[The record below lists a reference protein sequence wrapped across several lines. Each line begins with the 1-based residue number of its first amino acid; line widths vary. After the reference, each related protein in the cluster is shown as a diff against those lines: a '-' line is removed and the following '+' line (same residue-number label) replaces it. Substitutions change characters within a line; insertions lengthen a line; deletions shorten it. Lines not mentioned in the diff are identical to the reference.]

1 MERHGFR
8 AMGTDV
14 EALLDAEPD
23 AETVR
28 AFASV
33 EREFRRLEGILTRF
47 DPSSELSRLNESGSI
62 EPSPELREV
71 VELALDARN
80 RTGGRFDPT
89 VHDALV
95 AAGYDRTFDDIPSE
109 AVDAGPVP
117 ARGRVHVNSLL
128 IALEP
133 GVRLDLG
140 GIGKGY
146 AVDRVLPLLAP
157 LGPCLVNAGGDLAVS
172 GVPAAGHWPVAVETP
187 AGPLTLGVTSGG
199 LATSGSDRRRWK
211 TAAGT
216 SHHLIDPVSGA
227 PAESDLLR
235 VTVVARTAVEGEVL
249 AKALF
254 LAGEEAAVA
263 QAEADR
269 IPALLVTRDGRA
281 RLVGG
286 LE

>member
-1 MERHGFR
+1 M
-8 AMGTDV
+8 
-14 EALLDAEPD
+14 
-23 AETVR
+23 
-28 AFASV
+28 
-33 EREFRRLEGILTRF
+33 
-47 DPSSELSRLNESGSI
+47 
-62 EPSPELREV
+62 
-71 VELALDARN
+71 ELALDARN

-109 AVDAGPVP
+109 AVDAGPVS

-140 GIGKGY
+140 GIGRGY

-172 GVPAAGHWPVAVETP
+172 GVPAAGHWPVAVETCGGPHPRRDGGRSRDERERP
-187 AGPLTLGVTSGG
+187 AALEDRCRDEPPPDRPRERGAGGV
-199 LATSGSDRRRWK
+199 GSPPEDGRRPHRCR
-211 TAAGT
+211 GR
-216 SHHLIDPVSGA
+216 GA
-227 PAESDLLR
+227 CE
-235 VTVVARTAVEGEVL
+235 
-249 AKALF
+249 ALF

-263 QAEADR
+263 QAEAER